1 MVNGI
6 YHFFTNLDTLFWGY
20 IGFSLIMILGVFF
33 SFKTRFFQIRA
44 FPAIFKTFFHF
55 LFQRDRSATGIHPLR
70 AFFASVGGMI
80 GIGSV
85 VGIVTAIQI
94 GGPGALFWVW
104 VAALLGSLIKYSEVF
119 LGLKHRV
126 ARASGGYDGGPMF
139 FLAKAFKN
147 RFIPYFVA
155 TILCLYGI
163 EIYQFSVI
171 TSTIEHNWG
180 IDHSFA
186 VIGLLL
192 VVFYAIL
199 GGVRRVS
206 KICSSLMPFFML
218 IYIVMSFWVILNNIP
233 LIPQMLEMVVTSA
246 FTGHA
251 ALGGFA
257 GSSALLAIQH
267 GMSRLSY
274 SADLGIGYDS
284 IIHSE
289 SSATVPEKQARL
301 AVLGVFL
308 DCLMCT
314 LSMTLVLLTGVWNST
329 IPIPA
334 SELVQTALSYYF
346 PFMNIFMPCFLL
358 ILGYTT
364 IIAYA
369 CIGMKC
375 AKFLHPKLG
384 VKIYLLYGA
393 LAWMLSSFFDQTT
406 ALLVMSLAQGCLL
419 LINLTGL
426 FKLRKEVCFVKDDE
440 LSVSPKAIDSEVVA

>member
-1 MVNGI
+1 MFQEIQG
-6 YHFFTNLDTLFWGY
+6 FFTQLDTVFWGY
-20 IGFSLIMILGVFF
+20 IGFSLIMMLGVFF
-33 SFKTRFFQIRA
+33 TIKTRFFQIYA

-55 LFQRDRSATGIHPLR
+55 LFQKEKTDGGIHPLR

-85 VGIVTAIQI
+85 VGIVTAVQI

-104 VAALLGSLIKYSEVF
+104 VAALFGSLIKYSEVF

-126 ARASGGYDGGPMF
+126 ARPNGGFDGGPMF

-147 RFIPYFVA
+147 RFIPIIVA
-155 TILCLYGI
+155 FILCLYGI

-171 TSTIEHNWG
+171 TSTIESNW
-180 IDHSFA
+180 DVNHYLA
-186 VIGLLL
+186 IGLLL
-192 VVFYAIL
+192 LLVLYATL
-199 GGVRRVS
+199 GGVKRVS
-206 KICSSLMPFFML
+206 RICSSLMPFFMI
-218 IYIVMSFWVILNNIP
+218 IYILMSFWVILNNVTFIP
-233 LIPQMLEMVVTSA
+233 SVLVMVVKSA

-251 ALGGFA
+251 AIGGFA

-267 GMSRLSY
+267 GMARLSY

-289 SSATVPEKQARL
+289 SSTTMPERQARL

-314 LSMTLVLLTGVWNST
+314 LSIMLVLLTGVWMADD
-329 IPIPA
+329 PIPA
-334 SELVQTALSYYF
+334 SNLVQTALSNYF

-375 AKFLHPKLG
+375 AKFLHPKHG
-384 VKIYLLYGA
+384 MKIYLSYGVI
-393 LAWMLSSFFDQTT
+393 AWLLSSFFDQST
-406 ALLVMSLAQGCLL
+406 ALLIMSLAQGCLL
-419 LINLTGL
+419 IINLTGL
-426 FKLRKEVCFVKDDE
+426 FKLRHEVIFAKDAPNAVPTLAE
-440 LSVSPKAIDSEVVA
+440 LEIEG

>member
-1 MVNGI
+1 MI
-6 YHFFTNLDTLFWGY
+6 QEIQLFFTHLDTIFWGY
-20 IGFSLIMILGVFF
+20 VGFSLIMLLGVFF
-33 SFKTRFFQIRA
+33 SFKTRFFQIYA

-55 LFQRDRSATGIHPLR
+55 LFQKEKQDEGIHPLR

-85 VGIVTAIQI
+85 VGIVTAVQI

-104 VAALLGSLIKYSEVF
+104 VAALFGSLIKYSEVF

-126 ARASGGYDGGPMF
+126 ARPGGGFDGGPMF

-147 RFIPYFVA
+147 RLIPTIVA
-155 TILCLYGI
+155 FILCLYGI

-171 TSTIEHNWG
+171 TSTIEVNWG
-180 IDHSFA
+180 VNHYVAIIA
-186 VIGLLL
+186 LLAL
-192 VVFYAIL
+192 VMYATI

-206 KICSSLMPFFML
+206 RICSSLMPFFMV
-218 IYIVMSFWVILNNIP
+218 IYILMSFWVILNNLSFIP
-233 LIPQMLEMVVTSA
+233 SVFVLVVKAA

-251 ALGGFA
+251 AVGGFA
-257 GSSALLAIQH
+257 GSTALLAIQH
-267 GMSRLSY
+267 GMSRLAY

-289 SSATVPEKQARL
+289 SSTTMPEKQARL

-314 LSMTLVLLTGVWNST
+314 LSILLVLLTGVWMADD
-329 IPIPA
+329 PIPA
-334 SELVQTALSYYF
+334 SSLVQTALSSYF
-346 PFMNIFMPCFLL
+346 PFMNVFMPCFLL

-375 AKFLHPKLG
+375 AKFLHPKHGMRVYL
-384 VKIYLLYGA
+384 IYGII
-393 LAWMLSSFFDQTT
+393 AWLLSSFFDQST
-406 ALLVMSLAQGCLL
+406 ALLIMSLAQGCLL
-419 LINLTGL
+419 IINLTGL
-426 FKLRKEVCFVKDDE
+426 FKLRKEVVFAKE
-440 LSVSPKAIDSEVVA
+440 APVVALNLSEQKNT

>member
-1 MVNGI
+1 MFQEI
-6 YHFFTNLDTLFWGY
+6 DTFFWGY
-20 IGFSLIMILGVFF
+20 VGFSLIMILGIYL
-33 SFKTRFFQIRA
+33 SIRTRFFQISA
-44 FPAIFKTFFHF
+44 FPSIFKTFFHF
-55 LFQRDRSATGIHPLR
+55 LFQKERESGGIHPLR

-104 VAALLGSLIKYSEVF
+104 VAALFGSLIKYSEVF

-126 ARASGGYDGGPMF
+126 ARPNGGYDGGPMY
-139 FLAKAFKN
+139 FLSKAFKTKA
-147 RFIPYFVA
+147 IPAVVA
-155 TILCLYGI
+155 LILCLYGI

-171 TSTIEHNWG
+171 TSTIETNWG
-180 IDHSFA
+180 INHYLA
-186 VIGLLL
+186 VFGLLAL
-192 VVFYAIL
+192 VLYATL
-199 GGVRRVS
+199 GGIKRVS

-218 IYIVMSFWVILNNIP
+218 IYVLMSFWVILNNLDAIP
-233 LIPQMLEMVVTSA
+233 AVLLTVLKSA
-246 FTGHA
+246 FSGHA
-251 ALGGFA
+251 AVGGFV

-267 GMSRLSY
+267 GMARLSY

-289 SSATVPEKQARL
+289 SSTTNPEKQARL

-308 DCLMCT
+308 DCMMCS
-314 LSMTLVLLTGVWNST
+314 LSMLLVLLTGVWMADD
-329 IPIPA
+329 PIPA
-334 SELVQTALSYYF
+334 SELVQTALSGYF

-375 AKFLHPKLG
+375 AKFLHPRRG
-384 VKIYLLYGA
+384 TRIYLAYGVS
-393 LAWMLSSFFDQTT
+393 AWLLSSFFNQST
-406 ALLVMSLAQGCLL
+406 ALLIMSLAQAVLL
-419 LINLTGL
+419 MINLSGL
-426 FKLRKEVCFVKDDE
+426 FRLRKEVVFSKEAAVPSRVLVE
-440 LSVSPKAIDSEVVA
+440 AE